1 MVGAFRQMRR
11 FGLVAVVVLVV
22 LAALVAP
29 PTAYADG
36 SDILA
41 DRDIVTVEAQVR
53 GVNSEGWRV
62 FVSYARPEA
71 GKPTDFTIT
80 VEDGPNGTGPYRY
93 Q

>member
-53 GVNSEGWRV
+53 G
-62 FVSYARPEA
+62 
-71 GKPTDFTIT
+71 
-80 VEDGPNGTGPYRY
+80 
-93 Q
+93 